1 LKFLSRLQ
9 VPGPTSLDDA
19 ANKRYVDSVGEGGGP
34 HALTHIDD
42 EGDRIP
48 NVEPYIDEQNPG
60 APGLMS
66 AMDKTYVDLAVDIF
80 ATATPN
86 GTPGTLV
93 IRDANGFADV
103 GSGSLHASSH
113 IDNSLDRIPDARP
126 YVDSQDPGAPGLMS
140 ADMARTLGSATAQ
153 GTPYTLVKRNSL
165 GYADVGPP
173 EKHGNEAHLVAFALN
188 SDLAL
193 KEPAFTK
200 NTAFNKNFGSTAGTV
215 AKGEELGNLAS
226 LKTTAK
232 SSLVGAVNELVDKN
246 FVFFGTYEE
255 WN

>member
-1 LKFLSRLQ
+1 MKFLSRLQ

-66 AMDKTYVDLAVDIF
+66 AMDKTYFDFAADIF
-80 ATATPN
+80 ATATPD
-86 GTPGTLV
+86 GTPRSLV
-93 IRDANGFADV
+93 IRDANGF
-103 GSGSLHASSH
+103 
-113 IDNSLDRIPDARP
+113 
-126 YVDSQDPGAPGLMS
+126 
-140 ADMARTLGSATAQ
+140 
-153 GTPYTLVKRNSL
+153 
-165 GYADVGPP
+165 ADVGPP

-200 NTAFNKNFGSTAGTV
+200 NTAFNKDFGSTAGTV
-215 AKGEELGNLAS
+215 AKGEELGNLTS
-226 LKTTAK
+226 LKTAVK